1 MRPIRTFT
9 VVPTLPPKLQGLREI
24 AYNLFWAWDHES
36 IDLFRRLDRDLWE
49 STNHNPVQMLG
60 SMDQS
65 RLKEIEEDDAF
76 LAHMGK
82 VHASLEEYVTATSKT
97 WYEKTYGED
106 RKLCVAYFSAEYGI
120 TDCMPIYSGGLGIL
134 SGDHLK
140 SASDLGLPL
149 VGVGLL
155 YQQGYFRQYLN
166 SDGWQQ
172 ESYPDN
178 DFYNMAVELER
189 HEDGTPITIT
199 VEYPTGPVKAQIW
212 RAQLGRVPLYMLDT
226 NILDNPRP
234 EDRDITDQL
243 YVADRD
249 IRIRQEI
256 MLGIGGVRALDALG
270 IDPIVYHMNEGH
282 SAFLALERIFKLKGK
297 YGISFDEAK
306 EVVSATNVFTT
317 HTPVPAG
324 IEVFS
329 IQLIEK
335 YLKDYCS
342 CLGISVDELLA
353 LGRQDSNNTNEQFS
367 MAVLALRLAAYS
379 NGVSELHGMVSRNMW
394 KNVWP
399 GVPEDEVPIKSIVN
413 GIHIRSWVSNDMEGL
428 FDRYLGPRWAVDPSD
443 AKIWE
448 RVKQIPD
455 DELWRTH
462 ERRRERLVAF
472 ARQRL
477 VEQLRQRGA
486 ILSEIDQAGESLN
499 PRAFTIGFG
508 RRFADYKRA
517 TLILRDLE
525 RLAQI
530 LCNEERPVQIIYS
543 GKAHPEDDYGKELIR
558 EIVHTAQQEEFRR
571 HIVFIE
577 DYDMTVARY
586 LVQGADLWL
595 STPRRFREASGT
607 SGMKAA
613 VNGVINMSILDGW
626 WHEAYKTESGWAI
639 GRTEEYEDLEQ
650 QDDVESKAI
659 YNMLEGEVIPL
670 FYDRGPDGL
679 PRRWIER
686 MKASMA
692 AICPKFNTNRMVHDY
707 IEQSYR
713 PCAER
718 WLTLTADNF
727 PEVRELASWKA
738 RIRKHWP
745 SIKINKVEM
754 DRVPEIS
761 VGTQV
766 AVRAQVHLGS
776 LTPED
781 VSVEIY
787 QGRVNPQG
795 EIISAQAI
803 RMSCLEPHKDGNC
816 TFDGVISCEAS
827 GLHGYSVRILPRH
840 ESLSTPYELGLIS
853 WAL

>member
-1 MRPIRTFT
+1 VRPIRTFT
-9 VVPTLPPKLQGLREI
+9 VVPTLPPGLQGLRKI
-24 AYNLFWAWDHES
+24 AYNLFWAWDRES

-49 STNHNPVQMLG
+49 SADHNPVQMLG
-60 SMDQS
+60 SIEQS
-65 RLKEIEEDDAF
+65 RLKALEEDDAF

-82 VHASLEEYVTATSKT
+82 VNASLEEYLATSPT
-97 WYEKTYGED
+97 WYEKTYRKD
-106 RKLCVAYFSAEYGI
+106 RKPFAAYFSAEYGI
-120 TDCMPIYSGGLGIL
+120 TDCMPMYSGGLGIL

-149 VGVGLL
+149 VGIGLL

-189 HEDGTPITIT
+189 HEDDTPITIT
-199 VEYPTGPVKAQIW
+199 VEYPTGPVKAHIW
-212 RAQLGRVPLYMLDT
+212 RAQLGRVPLFMLDT
-226 NILDNPRP
+226 NILDNSRP

-249 IRIRQEI
+249 MRIRQEI
-256 MLGIGGVRALDALG
+256 LLGIGGVRALDALG

-282 SAFLALERIFKLKGK
+282 SAFLALERICKLKDK

-342 CLGISVDELLA
+342 CLDISINELLA

-379 NGVSELHGMVSRNMW
+379 NGVSKLHGMVSRRMW
-394 KNVWP
+394 KSVWP

-413 GIHIRSWVSNDMEGL
+413 GIHIRSWISNDMEGL
-428 FDRYLGPRWAVDPSD
+428 FDRYLGPRWAVDPAD
-443 AKIWE
+443 ANIWE

-472 ARQRL
+472 ARQHL
-477 VEQLRQRGA
+477 VEQLKQRGA
-486 ILSEIDQAGESLN
+486 ISSEIDQASESLN
-499 PRAFTIGFG
+499 PGAFTIGFG

-530 LCNEERPVQIIYS
+530 LCNQERPVQIIYS
-543 GKAHPEDDYGKELIR
+543 GKAHPEDNYGKELIR
-558 EIVHTAQQEEFRR
+558 EIVHTAKQEDFRR

-577 DYDMTVARY
+577 DYDMVVARY

-595 STPRRFREASGT
+595 SNPRRFREASGT

-626 WHEAYKTESGWAI
+626 WHEAYKTEVGWAI
-639 GRTEEYEDLEQ
+639 GREEEYEDVEQ

-659 YNMLEGEVIPL
+659 YNMLEGEIIPL
-670 FYDRGPDGL
+670 FYERGPDGL

-692 AICPKFNTNRMVHDY
+692 AICPMFNTNRMVHDY
-707 IEQSYR
+707 IEQSYH
-713 PCAER
+713 PCADR
-718 WLTLTADNF
+718 WLALTADDF
-727 PEVRELASWKA
+727 AKVRELASWKA
-738 RIRKHWP
+738 NIKQHWP

-754 DRVPEIS
+754 GKMPEIS

-766 AVRAQVHLGS
+766 AVRAQVQLGS

-781 VSVEIY
+781 VSVEVY
-787 QGRVNPQG
+787 QGKVNSQG
-795 EIISAQAI
+795 EITNAQAI
-803 RMSCLEPHKDGNC
+803 RMGCSAAHKDGNY
-816 TFDGVISCEAS
+816 TFEGVISCEAS

-840 ESLSTPYELGLIS
+840 ESLSNPYELGLIS